1 MESDVTVD
9 SEWSKVQL
17 RLARNPA
24 FTALATQEERQAI
37 FDDYQAELR
46 VRLSVLP
53 LMLISWRFMAV
64 PQHCGALLCTHR
76 RAWRPSSDEAVCSSV

>member
-1 MESDVTVD
+1 MQRLLVQSDVTVD

-37 FDDYQAELR
+37 FADYQAELR
-46 VRLSVLP
+46 ASLSDASEVLWFYAPPPWPITVRSETRLT
-53 LMLISWRFMAV
+53 
-64 PQHCGALLCTHR
+64 AL
-76 RAWRPSSDEAVCSSV
+76 

>member
-37 FDDYQAELR
+37 FDEYQAELR
-46 VRLSVLP
+46 ASYQPCL
-53 LMLISWRFMAV
+53 
-64 PQHCGALLCTHR
+64 
-76 RAWRPSSDEAVCSSV
+76 